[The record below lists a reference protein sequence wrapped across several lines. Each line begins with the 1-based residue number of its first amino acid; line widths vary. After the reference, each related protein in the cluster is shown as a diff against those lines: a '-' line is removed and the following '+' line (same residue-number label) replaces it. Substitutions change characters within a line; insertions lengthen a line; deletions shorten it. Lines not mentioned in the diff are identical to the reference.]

1 MKDEILEYLNV
12 LLEDENIEISDTR
25 LSFLVDEFFDEVL
38 IYTNRDEFP
47 DMLVRPTAKII
58 YSYIMSQRSQTSDGA
73 RISSMSEDGR
83 SVNFDLNGIVI
94 DEKNKIFAT
103 DLLKRY
109 KKLYRIDDEW

>member
-1 MKDEILEYLNV
+1 MKDDIIEYINI
-12 LLEDENIEISDTR
+12 LLEDEKVEISDCR
-25 LSFLVDEFFDEVL
+25 LSFLVDEFVDEIL

-58 YSYIMSQRSQTSDGA
+58 YSYIMSEYSRTENGQKV
-73 RISSMSEDGR
+73 SSISEDGR

-109 KKLYRIDDEW
+109 KKLYRIEEEW